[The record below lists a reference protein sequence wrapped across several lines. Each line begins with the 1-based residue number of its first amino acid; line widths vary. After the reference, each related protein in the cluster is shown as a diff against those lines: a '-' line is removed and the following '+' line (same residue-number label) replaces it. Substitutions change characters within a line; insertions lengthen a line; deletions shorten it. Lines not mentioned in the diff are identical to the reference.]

1 MGKLRQL
8 WKSNKLLLIAFVFAA
23 LITVVFIVRTV
34 VFTVYWADPSHRDQ
48 AVAPWMTT
56 WYVANSWDLP
66 RGVVAD
72 ALGLEIGAARG
83 VVLGD
88 LAAARGVTLAQLTAQ
103 IQAAAAAFRAA
114 QQ

>member
-1 MGKLRQL
+1 MSKIRQL
-8 WKSNKLLLIAFVFAA
+8 WKSNKLLLIAFVLAA
-23 LITVVFIVRTV
+23 IITIVFIVRTV
-34 VFTVYWADPSHRDQ
+34 IFTIYWADPTHRDQ

-66 RGVVAD
+66 REVVAD
-72 ALGLEIGAARG
+72 ALGIEIGAARG

-114 QQ
+114 Q